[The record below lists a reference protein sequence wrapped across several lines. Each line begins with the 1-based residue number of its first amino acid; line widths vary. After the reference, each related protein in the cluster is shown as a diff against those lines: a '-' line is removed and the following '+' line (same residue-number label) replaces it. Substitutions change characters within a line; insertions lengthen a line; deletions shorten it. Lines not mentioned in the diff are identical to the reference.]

1 MQRKRYRR
9 DIKGRAFPPRI
20 LVYHN
25 VTKKW
30 KKNKNKF
37 TIGNI
42 LCCSVIAKGR
52 VCRFMAQTG
61 N

>member
-30 KKNKNKF
+30 EKIKNK
-37 TIGNI
+37 
-42 LCCSVIAKGR
+42 
-52 VCRFMAQTG
+52 
-61 N
+61 

>member
-1 MQRKRYRR
+1 MSQRS
-9 DIKGRAFPPRI
+9 G
-20 LVYHN
+20 
-25 VTKKW
+25 KKL
-30 KKNKNKF
+30 KINKF
-37 TIGNI
+37 TIGNNI